1 MSGRL
6 EGRRA
11 LVTGAA
17 SGIGAGVVERFREE
31 GADVLGSDL
40 AGADLILDVRD
51 RGQTEA
57 AVAETVARLGGL
69 DVVVCNAG
77 RPAVGPLHELDEDVW
92 DDALATNLKSV
103 YLMARAAWPH
113 LVASRG
119 TILATGSVVGLWG
132 SQNQAAYCAS
142 KAGVGMLVRCLALD
156 GAAAGIRANCVC
168 PGFTETPL
176 LERFLAEQDDPEAC
190 GRRSAP
196 AIRWAASGS
205 RATSPTPSSTSPA
218 TTRRGSPASPC
229 PSTAGSPAASGD
241 RRAIPRLGGREGGI
255 CTLRPPPVPGSTP
268 RAADRRSN
276 ACRWGRCAGAVRSP
290 KRRATTFPRSPIR
303 GVDRPGGGPL
313 SG

>member
-31 GADVLGSDL
+31 GASVVGTDL
-40 AGADLILDVRD
+40 AGADLVLDVRD
-51 RGQTEA
+51 RRQTEA
-57 AVAETVARLGGL
+57 VVAEAVERLGGL

-119 TILATGSVVGLWG
+119 SILVTGSIVGLWG

-142 KAGVGMLVRCLALD
+142 KAGAGMLVRCLALD
-156 GAAAGIRANCVC
+156 GAKDGVRANCVC

-176 LERFLAEQDDPEAC
+176 LERFLAEQDDPEGVRAAV
-190 GRRSAP
+190 SARHP
-196 AIRWAASGS
+196 LG
-205 RATSPTPSSTSPA
+205 
-218 TTRRGSPASPC
+218 
-229 PSTAGSPAASGD
+229 
-241 RRAIPRLGGREGGI
+241 RLGRPRDVADAFVYLASDEAEWVTGVSLPVDGGFTSGI
-255 CTLRPPPVPGSTP
+255 
-268 RAADRRSN
+268 
-276 ACRWGRCAGAVRSP
+276 WG
-290 KRRATTFPRSPIR
+290 
-303 GVDRPGGGPL
+303 
-313 SG
+313 